1 MPELPRAKTPAP
13 GVSKLRL
20 LQRPFDYYPERNVGS
35 CTVGCP
41 QTIIVETFS
50 HNVGGNALSHAEGKL
65 RIAIDA
71 MGGDFAP
78 RNEVQGA
85 VEVLRQTGNRFE
97 VVLVGREEAIRS
109 ELAKTDTDGLSLSVV
124 PASDVIDMY
133 DSPVVALKQKP
144 DSSLVVGVMLL
155 KENKVDAFVSAGNTG
170 AVTAASTLLLGRI
183 RGVSRPTVAAI
194 FPSETGP
201 TLIVDAGA
209 VTDCKPHFLF
219 EFGVMGSIYSEY
231 VFKKKNPRVGLLNVG
246 EEESKGDELTKEAYA
261 KFIAGKNRVN
271 FIGNIEG
278 RDILQ
283 GKADVVV
290 CDGFL
295 GNVLLKFAESVPSFL
310 KVKFKDYAAE
320 GPLQKVLM
328 GLLRN
333 PLRKIFKDF
342 DYQEF
347 GGVPLLGVN
356 GVTIIGHGSSTPKA
370 MRNMI
375 LRAEEMVNKK
385 INFHIEQSLRDNSSE
400 GSNG

>member
-1 MPELPRAKTPAP
+1 M
-13 GVSKLRL
+13 
-20 LQRPFDYYPERNVGS
+20 
-35 CTVGCP
+35 
-41 QTIIVETFS
+41 
-50 HNVGGNALSHAEGKL
+50 SHASGKL
-65 RIAIDA
+65 RIAVDA

-78 RNEVQGA
+78 INEVKGA
-85 VEVLRQTGNRFE
+85 VQVLRETGNRFE
-97 VVLVGREEAIRS
+97 VVLVGRERDVRV
-109 ELAKTDTDGLSLSVV
+109 ELDKAHAEGLSLSVV
-124 PASDVIDMY
+124 PAEEVIDMH
-133 DSPVVALKQKP
+133 DSPVTAIKQKP
-144 DSSLVVGVMLL
+144 NSSLVVGIMLH
-155 KENKVDAFVSAGNTG
+155 KEKNVDAFVSAGNTG

-183 RGVSRPTVAAI
+183 PGVSRPTIAAI

-209 VTDCKPHFLF
+209 VTDCKPHFLY
-219 EFGVMGSIYSEY
+219 EFGIMGSIYSEY
-231 VFKKKNPRVGLLNVG
+231 VFRKKNPRVGLLNVG

-261 KFIAGKNRVN
+261 RFKAGHDKIN

-278 RDILQ
+278 RDVLR

-290 CDGFL
+290 CDGFV

-310 KVKFKDYAAE
+310 KVKFRNYADR
-320 GPLQKVLM
+320 GPVQKLLM

-333 PLRKIFKDF
+333 PLREIFKEF

-370 MRNMI
+370 IKNMI

-385 INFHIEQSLRDNSSE
+385 INNHIEQSLREN
-400 GSNG
+400 

>member
-1 MPELPRAKTPAP
+1 M
-13 GVSKLRL
+13 
-20 LQRPFDYYPERNVGS
+20 N
-35 CTVGCP
+35 
-41 QTIIVETFS
+41 
-50 HNVGGNALSHAEGKL
+50 HAEGKL
-65 RIAIDA
+65 RIAVDA

-78 RNEVQGA
+78 SHEVQGA
-85 VEVLRQTGNRFE
+85 VDILHRTGNRFE
-97 VVLVGREEAIRS
+97 VVLVGKEKEITA
-109 ELAKTDTDGLSLSVV
+109 ELAKTKADGLSLSVI
-124 PASDVIDMY
+124 PASDVIDMH

-144 DSSLVVGVMLL
+144 DSSLVVGVTMH
-155 KENKVDAFVSAGNTG
+155 KEKKVDAFVSAGNTG

-183 RGVSRPTVAAI
+183 PGVSRPAVAAI

-219 EFGVMGSIYSEY
+219 EFGAMGSMYAEY
-231 VFKKKNPRVGLLNVG
+231 IFKKKNPRVGLLNVG
-246 EEESKGDELTKEAYA
+246 EEESKGDELAKEAYA
-261 KFIAGKNRVN
+261 KFAAAKGRLN
-271 FIGNIEG
+271 FIGNVEG
-278 RDILQ
+278 RDILR

-290 CDGFL
+290 CDGFV

-310 KVKFKDYAAE
+310 KVKFKNYADE
-320 GPLQKVLM
+320 GTVQKLLM

-370 MRNMI
+370 IANMI
-375 LRAEEMVNKK
+375 LRAEEMVNRK
-385 INFHIEQSLRDNSSE
+385 INFHIEQSLRENSSE
-400 GSNG
+400 GLNG

>member
-1 MPELPRAKTPAP
+1 M
-13 GVSKLRL
+13 SKLRL
-20 LQRPFDYYPERNVGS
+20 LQRPFDYHPERNVAS
-35 CTVGCP
+35 CTVGCS

-50 HNVGGNALSHAEGKL
+50 HNAGGNALSHAEGKL

-109 ELAKTDTDGLSLSVV
+109 ELATMDADGLSYSIV
-124 PASDVIDMY
+124 PANDVIAMH
-133 DSPVVALKQKP
+133 DSPVVTLKQKP
-144 DSSLVVGVMLL
+144 DSSLVVGMTLL
-155 KENKVDAFVSAGNTG
+155 KEKKVDAFVSAGNTG
-170 AVTAASTLLLGRI
+170 AVTAAATLLLGRI

-246 EEESKGDELTKEAYA
+246 EEESKGDELAKEAYA
-261 KFIAGKNRVN
+261 KFIAGKNRIN

-283 GKADVVV
+283 GRADVVV

-310 KVKFKDYAAE
+310 KVKFKNYAAE
-320 GPLQKVLM
+320 GLFQKVLM

-370 MRNMI
+370 MRNMF
-375 LRAEEMVNKK
+375 LRAEEMVDKK
-385 INFHIEQSLRDNSSE
+385 INFHIEQLLRDNSTE
-400 GSNG
+400 GLNG

>member
-1 MPELPRAKTPAP
+1 M
-13 GVSKLRL
+13 SKLRL
-20 LQRPFDYYPERNVGS
+20 LQRPFDYHSQRSVAFRVVGYS
-35 CTVGCP
+35 

-50 HNVGGNALSHAEGKL
+50 QNAVENALNHAAGKL
-65 RIAIDA
+65 RIAVDA

-78 RNEVQGA
+78 LNEVQGA
-85 VEVLRQTGNRFE
+85 VEALRQTGNKFE
-97 VVLVGREEAIRS
+97 VVLVGKEEAIRF
-109 ELAKTDTDGLSLSVV
+109 ELAKTNTDGLSLSVV
-124 PASDVIDMY
+124 PANDVIDMH
-133 DSPVVALKQKP
+133 DSPVAALKQKP
-144 DSSLVVGVMLL
+144 NSSLVVGITLH
-155 KENKVDAFVSAGNTG
+155 KEKKADAFVSAGNTG

-183 RGVSRPTVAAI
+183 PGVSRPAIAAI

-201 TLIVDAGA
+201 TLVVDAGA

-231 VFKKKNPRVGLLNVG
+231 IFKKKNPRVGLLNVG
-246 EEESKGDELTKEAYA
+246 EEETKGDERTKETYA
-261 KFIAGKNRVN
+261 KFIAGKNKIN

-278 RDILQ
+278 RDILR

-310 KVKFKDYAAE
+310 KVKFKNYAAE
-320 GPLQKVLM
+320 GPIQQILM

-370 MRNMI
+370 IVNMI
-375 LRAEEMVNKK
+375 LRADEMVTKK
-385 INFHIEQSLRDNSSE
+385 INFHIEQLLRENNSE
-400 GSNG
+400 GLNG

>member
-1 MPELPRAKTPAP
+1 L
-13 GVSKLRL
+13 
-20 LQRPFDYYPERNVGS
+20 N
-35 CTVGCP
+35 
-41 QTIIVETFS
+41 
-50 HNVGGNALSHAEGKL
+50 HAEGKL
-65 RIAIDA
+65 RIAVDA

-78 RNEVQGA
+78 SHEVRGA
-85 VEVLRQTGNRFE
+85 VDILRRTGNRFD
-97 VVLVGREEAIRS
+97 VVLVGKEKEIAA
-109 ELAKTDTDGLSLSVV
+109 ELAKTKADGLSLSVV
-124 PASDVIDMY
+124 PANDVIAMH

-144 DSSLVVGVMLL
+144 GSSLVVGMVMH
-155 KENKVDAFVSAGNTG
+155 KEKKVDAFVSAGNTG

-183 RGVSRPTVAAI
+183 PGVSRPAVAAI

-209 VTDCKPHFLF
+209 VTDSKPHFLF
-219 EFGVMGSIYSEY
+219 EFGAMGSIYAEY
-231 VFKKKNPRVGLLNVG
+231 IFKKKNPRVGLLNVG
-246 EEESKGDELTKEAYA
+246 EEESKGDDLAKEAYA
-261 KFIAGKNRVN
+261 KFAAAKGKLN
-271 FIGNIEG
+271 FIGNVEG
-278 RDILQ
+278 RDILR

-290 CDGFL
+290 CDGFV

-310 KVKFKDYAAE
+310 KVKFKDYAE
-320 GPLQKVLM
+320 QGTVQKVLM

-370 MRNMI
+370 ISNMI

-385 INFHIEQSLRDNSSE
+385 INFHIEQSLRENSSE
-400 GSNG
+400 GMNG

>member
-1 MPELPRAKTPAP
+1 
-13 GVSKLRL
+13 
-20 LQRPFDYYPERNVGS
+20 
-35 CTVGCP
+35 
-41 QTIIVETFS
+41 
-50 HNVGGNALSHAEGKL
+50 
-65 RIAIDA
+65 

-78 RNEVQGA
+78 RHEVQGA

-97 VVLVGREEAIRS
+97 VVFVGKEEAIRS
-109 ELAKTDTDGLSLSVV
+109 ELAKTNTDGLLFSVV
-124 PASDVIDMY
+124 PAGEVIDMH

-144 DSSLVVGVMLL
+144 NSSLVVGMMLH
-155 KENKVDAFVSAGNTG
+155 KEKKIDAFVSAGNTG

-246 EEESKGDELTKEAYA
+246 EEETKGDERAKETYA
-261 KFIAGKNRVN
+261 KFVAGKEKIN

-310 KVKFKDYAAE
+310 KVKFKNYAAE
-320 GPLQKVLM
+320 GLMQTILM
-328 GLLRN
+328 GLLKN

-356 GVTIIGHGSSTPKA
+356 GVSIIGHGSSTPKA
-370 MRNMI
+370 IANMM

-385 INFHIEQSLRDNSSE
+385 INFYIEQLLRENNSE
-400 GSNG
+400 RLDG

>member
-1 MPELPRAKTPAP
+1 LNNA
-13 GVSKLRL
+13 
-20 LQRPFDYYPERNVGS
+20 
-35 CTVGCP
+35 
-41 QTIIVETFS
+41 ET
-50 HNVGGNALSHAEGKL
+50 KL

-78 RNEVQGA
+78 CNEVQGA
-85 VEVLRQTGNRFE
+85 VDVLRRAENRFE
-97 VVLVGREEAIRS
+97 VVFVGKEEAIRK
-109 ELAKTDTDGLSLSVV
+109 ELAKTDTRGLSLSVV
-124 PASDVIDMY
+124 PANEVIDMQ
-133 DSPVVALKQKP
+133 DSPVLALKQKP

-155 KENKVDAFVSAGNTG
+155 KEKKVDAFVSAGNTG
-170 AVTAASTLLLGRI
+170 AVTAAATLLLGRI
-183 RGVSRPTVAAI
+183 HGVSRPTVAAI

-209 VTDCKPHFLF
+209 VTDCKPHFLY

-231 VFKKKNPRVGLLNVG
+231 VFGKKNPRVGLLNVG
-246 EEESKGDELTKEAYA
+246 EEESKGDELAKEAYA
-261 KFIAGKNRVN
+261 KFVEGKGRVN

-310 KVKFKDYAAE
+310 RVKFKNYAEE

-333 PLRKIFKDF
+333 PLRRIFKDF

-356 GVTIIGHGSSTPKA
+356 GVTIIGHGRSTPKA
-370 MRNMI
+370 IANMI

-385 INFHIEQSLRDNSSE
+385 INFHIEQLLREHSSE
-400 GSNG
+400 GLNG

>member
-1 MPELPRAKTPAP
+1 
-13 GVSKLRL
+13 
-20 LQRPFDYYPERNVGS
+20 
-35 CTVGCP
+35 
-41 QTIIVETFS
+41 
-50 HNVGGNALSHAEGKL
+50 
-65 RIAIDA
+65 

-78 RNEVQGA
+78 RHEVQGA
-85 VEVLRQTGNRFE
+85 VEVLRQTSNRFE
-97 VVLVGREEAIRS
+97 VVFVGKEEAIRS
-109 ELAKTDTDGLSLSVV
+109 ELAKTNTDGLLFSVV
-124 PASDVIDMY
+124 PAGEVIDMH

-144 DSSLVVGVMLL
+144 NSSLVVGMMLH
-155 KENKVDAFVSAGNTG
+155 KEKKIDAFVSAGNTG

-246 EEESKGDELTKEAYA
+246 EEETKGDERAKETYA
-261 KFIAGKNRVN
+261 KFVAGKEKIN

-310 KVKFKDYAAE
+310 KVKFKNYAAE
-320 GPLQKVLM
+320 GLMQTILM
-328 GLLRN
+328 GLLKN

-356 GVTIIGHGSSTPKA
+356 GVSIIGHGSSTPKA
-370 MRNMI
+370 IANMM

-385 INFHIEQSLRDNSSE
+385 INFYIEQSLRENNSE
-400 GSNG
+400 RLDG

>member
-1 MPELPRAKTPAP
+1 M
-13 GVSKLRL
+13 
-20 LQRPFDYYPERNVGS
+20 N
-35 CTVGCP
+35 
-41 QTIIVETFS
+41 
-50 HNVGGNALSHAEGKL
+50 HAEGKL

-85 VEVLRQTGNRFE
+85 VDVLRRTGGRFE
-97 VVLVGREEAIRS
+97 VVFVGREEAIRA
-109 ELAKTDTDGLSLSVV
+109 ELAKTNAAGLSFSIV
-124 PASDVIDMY
+124 PANDVIDMH

-144 DSSLVVGVMLL
+144 NSSLVVGMLL
-155 KENKVDAFVSAGNTG
+155 HKEKKADAFVSAGNTG

-183 RGVSRPTVAAI
+183 QGVSRPTVAAI
-194 FPSETGP
+194 FPSESGP

-219 EFGVMGSIYSEY
+219 EFGVMGSIYSQY
-231 VFKKKNPRVGLLNVG
+231 IFGKKNPRVGLLNVG
-246 EEESKGDELTKEAYA
+246 EEETKGDERTKETYA
-261 KFIAGKNRVN
+261 KFIAGKNKVN
-271 FIGNIEG
+271 FVGNIEG

-310 KVKFKDYAAE
+310 KVKFKNYAAE
-320 GPLQKVLM
+320 GPVQKILM

-333 PLRKIFKDF
+333 PLKKIFKDF

-370 MRNMI
+370 ISNMI

-385 INFHIEQSLRDNSSE
+385 INFYIEQALHEYSSE
-400 GSNG
+400 GLNG

>member
-1 MPELPRAKTPAP
+1 M
-13 GVSKLRL
+13 
-20 LQRPFDYYPERNVGS
+20 
-35 CTVGCP
+35 
-41 QTIIVETFS
+41 
-50 HNVGGNALSHAEGKL
+50 GNALNHAERKL

-78 RNEVQGA
+78 RHEVQGA

-97 VVLVGREEAIRS
+97 VVFVGKEEAIRS
-109 ELAKTDTDGLSLSVV
+109 ELAKTNTDGLLFSVV
-124 PASDVIDMY
+124 PAGEVIDMH

-144 DSSLVVGVMLL
+144 NSSLVVGMMLH
-155 KENKVDAFVSAGNTG
+155 KEKKIDAFVSAGNTG

-246 EEESKGDELTKEAYA
+246 EEETKGDERAKETYA
-261 KFIAGKNRVN
+261 KFVAGKEKIN

-310 KVKFKDYAAE
+310 KVKFKNYAAE
-320 GPLQKVLM
+320 GLMQTILM
-328 GLLRN
+328 GLLKN

-356 GVTIIGHGSSTPKA
+356 GVSIIGHGSSTPKA
-370 MRNMI
+370 IANMM

-385 INFHIEQSLRDNSSE
+385 INFYIEQLLRENNSE
-400 GSNG
+400 RLDG